1 MDEAVGFDVDD
12 EPRVALRGAAAGPYE
27 WSGQCQHLWSVA
39 LVDLISTEEGDEGQ
53 VKEEGEGEVCSM
65 KDK

>member
-1 MDEAVGFDVDD
+1 MDEAAGFDVDD
-12 EPRVALRGAAAGPYE
+12 EPHVALRGAAVGPYE
-27 WSGQCQHLWSVA
+27 WSGQCRRLRSVA
-39 LVDLISTEEGDEGQ
+39 LVDLVSTEEGDEGQ

>member
-1 MDEAVGFDVDD
+1 MKRPVRRLR
-12 EPRVALRGAAAGPYE
+12 RVAP
-27 WSGQCQHLWSVA
+27 
-39 LVDLISTEEGDEGQ
+39 VDLVSTEEGDEGQ